1 MQKSMH
7 KKRGIVPSK
16 QWYTALLT
24 TISQA
29 FQLKKNPLPWGR
41 AIGAGICSGIPV
53 LLGLLAGNLP
63 YGMLAGIGSFT
74 YLYVFNIPYAQR
86 AKKLLFVML
95 GLSFSV
101 GLGTL
106 VAPHPLAAAITVGW
120 IGAVATFIFGAY
132 KVAGP
137 AAIFFVLGFSLAT
150 GMPIDQSAA
159 PLRAGLVLLGGA
171 LAWVMGMSGW
181 LRNPHGPETT
191 AMKKVYSE
199 LAKFMDSVGSA
210 RAHEERQ
217 KLVLLL
223 KSAEETLYAGHVSW
237 QQSGEYQRLH
247 SLNDQANAIFL
258 DILAHMDQSKDRLPA
273 HFGRSVQAIAS
284 ALGEKDKRQQEE
296 KQREEP
302 YEHSEV
308 TERLQASIR
317 EALAVLKAP
326 VATLEQEKLGRRTS
340 FWVVLGGSFDKNSIV
355 FLTSV
360 RFGLVLAVAAILAY
374 SFELN
379 RSYWV
384 TLTCAAV
391 MSGSTIIAT
400 FHRAIQRSIGTVV
413 GILVA
418 MIVLAAHPHGLLI
431 AVFIM
436 LLTALTELS
445 IVLNYGLAAFF
456 LTPNALL
463 LAESMGQ
470 QQSISFY
477 ASARLIDV
485 LLGCA
490 IGLFGT
496 LLIGRRQAS
505 ALLPHYIAKTIRS
518 QQQYL
523 LTLFSEQ
530 KNQSDLKASMERRKM
545 QTNLSNLRIVYT
557 TATGEIPS
565 DKTKLEFLWPVIFS
579 IEQIGYLLES
589 CLKSAQCPILPDQ
602 TLSQLLLVFENMAK
616 SAERQTSSAKKTIPP
631 ISGFPQLER
640 EIRELQDA
648 LVMSVK
654 A

>member
-1 MQKSMH
+1 
-7 KKRGIVPSK
+7 
-16 QWYTALLT
+16 
-24 TISQA
+24 
-29 FQLKKNPLPWGR
+29 
-41 AIGAGICSGIPV
+41 
-53 LLGLLAGNLP
+53 
-63 YGMLAGIGSFT
+63 
-74 YLYVFNIPYAQR
+74 
-86 AKKLLFVML
+86 
-95 GLSFSV
+95 
-101 GLGTL
+101 
-106 VAPHPLAAAITVGW
+106 
-120 IGAVATFIFGAY
+120 
-132 KVAGP
+132 
-137 AAIFFVLGFSLAT
+137 
-150 GMPIDQSAA
+150 
-159 PLRAGLVLLGGA
+159 
-171 LAWVMGMSGW
+171 
-181 LRNPHGPETT
+181 
-191 AMKKVYSE
+191 
-199 LAKFMDSVGSA
+199 
-210 RAHEERQ
+210 
-217 KLVLLL
+217 
-223 KSAEETLYAGHVSW
+223 
-237 QQSGEYQRLH
+237 
-247 SLNDQANAIFL
+247 
-258 DILAHMDQSKDRLPA
+258 
-273 HFGRSVQAIAS
+273 
-284 ALGEKDKRQQEE
+284 
-296 KQREEP
+296 
-302 YEHSEV
+302 
-308 TERLQASIR
+308 
-317 EALAVLKAP
+317 
-326 VATLEQEKLGRRTS
+326 
-340 FWVVLGGSFDKNSIV
+340 
-355 FLTSV
+355 
-360 RFGLVLAVAAILAY
+360 
-374 SFELN
+374 
-379 RSYWV
+379 
-384 TLTCAAV
+384 

-418 MIVLAAHPHGLLI
+418 IIVLAAHPHGLLI

-470 QQSISFY
+470 QQSLSFY

-490 IGLFGT
+490 IGLVGT

-530 KNQSDLKASMERRKM
+530 KNHSDLRASMERRKM

-616 SAERQTSSAKKTIPP
+616 SAERQTSFAKKTIPL

-640 EIRELQDA
+640 VIRELQDA
-648 LVMSVK
+648 LIMSTK